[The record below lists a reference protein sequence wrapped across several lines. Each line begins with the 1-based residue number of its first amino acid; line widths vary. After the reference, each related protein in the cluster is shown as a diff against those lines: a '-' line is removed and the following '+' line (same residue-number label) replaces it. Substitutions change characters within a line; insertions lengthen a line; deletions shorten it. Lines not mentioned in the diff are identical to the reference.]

1 MSSILFLAALI
12 ARGDG
17 RFRRT
22 RCHVGP
28 ARISGMNAD
37 RISGTHTEIKVL
49 KDAEVDRAI
58 GDPNRAMAVKSTVA
72 IIRSLDAQ
80 VVLLEKEVLRQTEP
94 DQSFARL
101 SAVSGIGDILA
112 MTIVLETGDLK
123 RFKGVGNYASY
134 CRRVKSMRISNE
146 KRKGANNRKNGNV
159 YLAWAYGEAAMQA
172 IRNNPT
178 IKRYYERKRAK
189 TDAPRAMN
197 AVGHKL
203 ARAFFHVMRDGTAF
217 DTERAFGRR

>member
-1 MSSILFLAALI
+1 
-12 ARGDG
+12 
-17 RFRRT
+17 
-22 RCHVGP
+22 
-28 ARISGMNAD
+28 
-37 RISGTHTEIKVL
+37 
-49 KDAEVDRAI
+49 
-58 GDPNRAMAVKSTVA
+58 
-72 IIRSLDAQ
+72 
-80 VVLLEKEVLRQTEP
+80 
-94 DQSFARL
+94 
-101 SAVSGIGDILA
+101 
-112 MTIVLETGDLK
+112 LETGDLK